1 MSAPLL
7 IEKLFDTHHEKA
19 LAPETALESINKFA
33 PEPVSA
39 EDVYIGRAVLAN
51 DRYDR
56 SHERFTP
63 EILNRFAETIVGKS
77 VLPGHDRKAVPLGRW
92 FGASVRANADGSH
105 DLVADFY
112 LRAKSEIADLV
123 RTGIAQHVSVG
134 FSADQRTCDLDGS
147 DYDRCKKHK
156 AGSTYDGKLATVTYG
171 GNIANYEAREG
182 SFVWLGC
189 QYGAQVEGAKD
200 AFDAHSGHVMWKS
213 ADAEDPDVDPGDDGM
228 TEQEKADFDARADE
242 VKALKVENETLKTKA
257 AAGEAY
263 LESLRGEIK
272 RKADVLKEN
281 SAMYAQLMAN
291 ADLELLKS
299 WDADLQKRFDEKI
312 PPTPQSQMLGHGA
325 KLATDDNQPVASG
338 RFPRLAFGS
347 KAQGG

>member
-1 MSAPLL
+1 MAVH

-19 LAPETALESINKFA
+19 LGADDALSAINKFA

-63 EILNRFAETIVGKS
+63 EILGRFAETIVGKS

-92 FGASVRANADGSH
+92 FGAAVRANADGSH

-123 RTGIAQHVSVG
+123 RTGIAKDVSIG
-134 FSADQRTCDLDGS
+134 FAADQRTCDLCAA
-147 DYDRCKKHK
+147 DYDRCKKHQ
-156 AGSTYDGKLATVTYG
+156 AGKTYEGKLATVTYG
-171 GNIANYEAREG
+171 GTVSQYEAREG

-189 QYGAQVEGAKD
+189 QYGAQTAGAKD
-200 AFDAHSGHVMWKS
+200 AFDAHSGHVVWKS
-213 ADAEDPDVDPGDDGM
+213 ADAEDSGLGQGENGM
-228 TEQEKADFDARADE
+228 TEQEKADFDARGDE
-242 VKALKVENETLKTKA
+242 VKALKVENETLKAKA

-272 RKADVLKEN
+272 KKADALKEDV
-281 SAMYAQLMAN
+281 SVYAKLLAS
-291 ADLELLKS
+291 ADLETLKS
-299 WDADLQKRFDEKI
+299 WDDDIQKRFDKAF
-312 PPTPQSQMLGHGA
+312 PPSPQSKMLGHGA
-325 KLATDDNQPVASG
+325 KVADENSDGSAGGSG
-338 RFPRLAFGS
+338 RFPRLQFGVT
-347 KAQGG
+347 K